1 MDSILN
7 SVKSYLGIMAED
19 TAFDADILMA
29 INAIMAVLN
38 QLGVGPSEVFVVS
51 SSDQTWDDLLGEEPI
66 GGVREY
72 VNLRVKMLFDPST
85 NNQIMDALKEQIAE
99 FEWRILAEVDKKYYE
114 SREVT
119 NDA

>member
-1 MDSILN
+1 MDSILD
-7 SVKSYLGIMAED
+7 SVKSYLGIMADD
-19 TAFDADILMA
+19 TAFDTDILMA

-38 QLGVGPSEVFVVS
+38 QLGVGPSDVFVVNGS
-51 SSDQTWDDLLGEEPI
+51 EQTWSDLLGEEPV

-99 FEWRILAEVDKKYYE
+99 FEWRILAEVDKIDYDA
-114 SREVT
+114 RE
-119 NDA
+119 AQSE